1 MMNIF
6 INTTVDAFLGSTI
19 PYYAREHGNVF
30 AARKCYATT
39 VLLFQEN
46 KITQK
51 QAICM
56 FDKVLELSPNFSDT
70 DQFRQEIWHRIL
82 RTRSMSPEYP
92 NYLKS
97 PAWLTKKAQVLERD
111 GYKCVLCNKYSVHG
125 LLVHHKTYDNIGK
138 EPLEDLTT
146 LCTPCHE
153 KYHSQPSNPQTNEIP
168 PPSPN
173 PYNSGTPTEELIP
186 FEDTAKDQPQ
196 ATPPAIPSGT
206 PAALEESNDEEQD
219 VPFYPSTPTEA
230 QQGNQEALDCLNDI
244 LNQAINEAEEG
255 TDSVKPTVYN

>member
-1 MMNIF
+1 MNIF

-30 AARKCYATT
+30 AARKCYATA

-56 FDKVLELSPNFSDT
+56 FDKVLELSPNFSDA

-97 PAWLTKKAQVLERD
+97 PAWHTKKAQVLERD
-111 GYKCVLCNKYSVHG
+111 GYRCALCNTEDD
-125 LLVHHKTYDNIGK
+125 LEVHHRNYDNIGK
-138 EPLEDLTT
+138 EPLSDLTS
-146 LCTPCHE
+146 LCRSCHQRYE
-153 KYHSQPSNPQTNEIP
+153 NDKQELSLGSHETIPTRSQPCDIHKQQLPRES
-168 PPSPN
+168 PSFGN
-173 PYNSGTPTEELIP
+173 TGN
-186 FEDTAKDQPQ
+186 
-196 ATPPAIPSGT
+196 ATPPSIPASPP
-206 PAALEESNDEEQD
+206 PAPEEPNDEERGE
-219 VPFYPSTPTEA
+219 VPFELPTT
-230 QQGNQEALDCLNDI
+230 
-244 LNQAINEAEEG
+244 AI
-255 TDSVKPTVYN
+255 PI